1 MFFCRIVIVNFFTGK
16 DDWTIWTIFLGNV
29 NIIKIF
35 VCTIFYQRAFFEFSV
50 VSFYPII
57 NGLFIIIIIGF
68 GDWKVAGISIQCH
81 LGKSSI
87 VIDAGGTGTPPCCI
101 IIAIVHVAIA
111 LTFGIL
117 EAFLIF
123 SFYFLI
129 IKIVVFTYSC
139 IIIARGKANKRAIIV
154 RNFKGCCETRSNTRI
169 QPITI

>member
-1 MFFCRIVIVNFFTGK
+1 MSFCLLVTVNFFTGK
-16 DDWTIWTIFLGNV
+16 DDWTISLGNV

-35 VCTIFYQRAFFEFSV
+35 VCTIFYQRAAFGFCA
-50 VSFYPII
+50 VSFYSII
-57 NGLFIIIIIGF
+57 NGLFFGF
-68 GDWKVAGISIQCH
+68 GDWIVAASIIRSCCWQ
-81 LGKSSI
+81 LWESSI
-87 VIDAGGTGTPPCCI
+87 VIDTDGTGTPPCCI

-139 IIIARGKANKRAIIV
+139 IIIARGKANKRAKIV
-154 RNFKGCCETRSNTRI
+154 RNIKGCCGTRSNTRI